1 MKVDYILGCS
11 NVSLDQP
18 GASGSRS
25 GMSAPVN
32 ILTNKCNYPSRVGKN
47 KQTGR
52 GWYARLSDDKK
63 AEHLQRL
70 RIARQEKKEATRKDA
85 DMSQRSAAYFPSSPA
100 IPLSNVTNRLT
111 NGK

>member
-1 MKVDYILGCS
+1 
-11 NVSLDQP
+11 
-18 GASGSRS
+18 
-25 GMSAPVN
+25 MSAPVN
-32 ILTNKCNYPSRVGKN
+32 ILTNKCNYPSREGKN

-70 RIARQEKKEATRKDA
+70 RIARQEKKEATRKDT
-85 DMSQRSAAYFPSSPA
+85 DMSQRSPAYFPSSPA

>member
-1 MKVDYILGCS
+1 
-11 NVSLDQP
+11 
-18 GASGSRS
+18 
-25 GMSAPVN
+25 MSAPVN
-32 ILTNKCNYPSRVGKN
+32 ILTNKSNYQSHAGNRR
-47 KQTGR
+47 QTGQ

-70 RIARQEKKEATRKDA
+70 SIARQEKKEATRKDA

-100 IPLSNVTNRLT
+100 IPLSNVPNRLT